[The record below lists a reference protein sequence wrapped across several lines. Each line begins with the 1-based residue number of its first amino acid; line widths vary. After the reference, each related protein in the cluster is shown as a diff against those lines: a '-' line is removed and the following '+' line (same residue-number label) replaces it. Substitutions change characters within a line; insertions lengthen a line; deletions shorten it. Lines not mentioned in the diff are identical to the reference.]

1 MQKTLIPEEQFEQ
14 GGSLHVIRCAPGP
27 STVRSLVKA
36 FEADR
41 LHGRKGELADEG
53 VITSF
58 EDSFLPSCRRTLS
71 ETSPISVRS
80 FADIVRHLHFLAGL
94 ETKRVAPGAQQ
105 IAAMQQAAPQQ
116 AALANSLGEPAAF
129 DQVAE
134 FPGFARAAVKT
145 IRELHEHG
153 IDADSLR
160 LIASGVD
167 LIGDPLPE
175 DRRLSADLAKKI
187 RDLAGLNDRSDA
199 ILAEIGTTSASDMI
213 HRSMEEF
220 TTVDGEYRRVM
231 VFAHATYKPL
241 ALKWLRWLAHAGCQ
255 VTVVVDSHPA
265 MQRGDASGVF
275 EAGQRIVEAL
285 GVEPTTIGSP
295 NKLLEGLFANG
306 TAEGLGLEGGV
317 TIQAASDPLSECE
330 WALRH
335 AMKRRQYESVLIFTR
350 NVERYA
356 PLLEIAAKRFG
367 VALQSSRRAP
377 LTSNGF
383 VRFTLSMLRA
393 IAEDDIRAFGNL
405 LGSSYLQLSSPA
417 KELIARWV
425 REAYA
430 EERLTVDHAWR
441 VLSAKVR
448 SALGHA
454 SPEEG
459 ESKEP
464 LLDPSVRDDVEWL
477 VELTR
482 WRTEHLAEG
491 KTPNDWYRLLKG
503 HGGEQGFLEQA
514 RWFRGAAL
522 STEVSPRPT
531 VLINSDRDQRAFT
544 AFCGAIHRQAAVR
557 TVSEKAEISIKEFL
571 AFVEEI
577 CSDADV
583 SLPTPESRIRVTGR
597 AEDAEGADLVIA
609 LGMLEGEFPQRRKED
624 PILSDFDREA
634 LSKALDLPSPLATS
648 HDRARAERDVFY
660 RVCALAEKELLLS
673 YPLTQGDSDNVPAF
687 YLEEV
692 KRVLGT
698 SVAERVYPR
707 NMLVDP
713 EDLNLTD
720 SELAQG
726 LAGPREEPLNNELL
740 LSSSSEQIRFE
751 DNKFT
756 ISQLRDLNRC
766 PFKFFTESKLG
777 LKPTQAREWYQAL
790 RNLPNRALLMNAE
803 TPEIA
808 KERLQ
813 EALGSWLQEKRFEI
827 PEWEVEVIK
836 SAADRLIE
844 SWIEREFKARDL
856 WRTQDGQFR
865 FGVSLAGNEKV
876 ANRLGIE
883 LDETIPAIHEGPYGR
898 TLHLYKPRALKAEF
912 KRPEDYQ
919 KMVEAYGPVFCA
931 VHTTGTETRI
941 EVDGLNNRRT
951 MLRFEKPMDS
961 PNRVDTN
968 LKVESVN
975 ILNFGEVNRNQFFA
989 MVKDHVNQAK
999 AVAASGKMEA
1009 KPGDHC
1015 EFCTLG
1021 DLCRRSQTFGEQ
1033 SDPFEIAAQQNRVG
1047 GSQ

>member
-1 MQKTLIPEEQFEQ
+1 MQKELVSAEQFEQ
-14 GGSLHVIRCAPGP
+14 GGSFHVIRCAPGP
-27 STVRSLVKA
+27 STVRSLIKA
-36 FEADR
+36 FESDR

-116 AALANSLGEPAAF
+116 AALANAEGESAAF

-134 FPGFARAAVKT
+134 FAGFARAAVKT
-145 IRELHEHG
+145 MRELHEYG
-153 IDADSLR
+153 IDADTLR
-160 LIASGVD
+160 LISNGVD
-167 LIGDPLPE
+167 VIGDPLPE
-175 DRRLSADLAKKI
+175 ERRLSADLAKKV
-187 RDLAGLNDRSDA
+187 RDLAGLNDRADS
-199 ILAEIGTTSASDMI
+199 ILAEIGTTSLSEMV

-220 TTVDGEYRRVM
+220 TTVDGEYRRVL
-231 VFAHATYKPL
+231 VFAHATYKPV

-255 VTVVVDSHPA
+255 VTVVVDSHPG

-275 EAGQRIVEAL
+275 EAGKRIVQAL
-285 GVEPTTIGSP
+285 GVEPNAIGSP
-295 NKLLEGLFANG
+295 NKLLEGLFANVVP
-306 TAEGLGLEGGV
+306 EGLGLEGGV

-330 WALRH
+330 WAIRH
-335 AMKRRQYESVLIFTR
+335 ATKRRQYESVLIFTR

-367 VALQSSRRAP
+367 VSLQSSRRAP

-383 VRFTLSMLRA
+383 VRFTLAMLRA
-393 IAEDDIRAFGNL
+393 IAEDDVRAFGNL
-405 LGSSYLQLSSPA
+405 LNSSYLQLPAPA
-417 KELIARWV
+417 KDLLTRWV

-430 EERLTVDHAWR
+430 EEKLTVDHAWR
-441 VLSAKVR
+441 SLNAKVR
-448 SALGHA
+448 TYLDLGGTDASVTSPIEAAL
-454 SPEEG
+454 
-459 ESKEP
+459 KE
-464 LLDPSVRDDVEWL
+464 DVEWL

-482 WRTEHLAEG
+482 WRTEHLSVTN
-491 KTPNDWYRLLKG
+491 TPNDWYRLLKG

-522 STEVSPRPT
+522 SSELSPRAT
-531 VLINSDRDQRAFT
+531 VLVNSDRDQRAFT
-544 AFCGAIHRQAAVR
+544 AFCGAIHRQASVR
-557 TVSEKAEISIKEFL
+557 TVSEKREIGFKEFL
-571 AFVEEI
+571 TFVEEI

-597 AEDAEGADLVIA
+597 AEDAEGANLVIA

-634 LSKALDLPSPLATS
+634 LSKALELPSPLLTS

-673 YPLTQGDSDNVPAF
+673 YPLTEGDSDNVPAF

-692 KRVLGT
+692 RRVLGS

-707 NMLVDP
+707 NVLVDP
-713 EDLNLTD
+713 EELNLSD

-726 LAGPREEPLNNELL
+726 LAGPREEPLDNELL
-740 LSSSSEQIRFE
+740 NSSSIEQVRYE
-751 DNKFT
+751 ENKFS
-756 ISQLRDLNRC
+756 ISELRDLNRC
-766 PFKFFTESKLG
+766 PYKFFVETQLR
-777 LKPTQAREWYQAL
+777 LRPTQSREWYQAL
-790 RNLPNRALLMNAE
+790 RNLPTRALLMNAE
-803 TPEIA
+803 SPDVA
-808 KERLQ
+808 KDRLE
-813 EALGSWLQEKRFEI
+813 EALATWLEEKRFEI
-827 PEWEVEVIK
+827 PEWEVEIIK

-856 WRTQDGQFR
+856 WRTQPGQFR
-865 FGVSLAGNEKV
+865 FGVSYAKDPKV
-876 ANRLGIE
+876 MSRLGIE
-883 LDETIPAIHEGPYGR
+883 LDETVPAIHEGAYGR
-898 TLHLYKPRALKAEF
+898 TLHLYKPRAVKADFKKPEEF
-912 KRPEDYQ
+912 Q
-919 KMVEAYGPVFCA
+919 KMMETYGPLFCA
-931 VHTTGTETRI
+931 SHTTGTETRI

-951 MLRFEKPMDS
+951 MLRFEKPEDS
-961 PNRVDTN
+961 PNRVDTG
-968 LKVESVN
+968 LRVEAVN
-975 ILNFGEVNRNQFFA
+975 ILNFGDLNRNQFFA
-989 MVKDHVNQAK
+989 LVKEHINQAK
-999 AVAASGKMEA
+999 AVAAAGKMEA
-1009 KPGDHC
+1009 RPGDHC

-1033 SDPFEIAAQQNRVG
+1033 SDPFETAINAKKSG
-1047 GSQ
+1047 GAL

>member
-1 MQKTLIPEEQFEQ
+1 MQKELISGEVFEQ

-27 STVRSLVKA
+27 GTVRSLVKA
-36 FEADR
+36 FESDR

-58 EDSFLPSCRRTLS
+58 EDSFLPSCRRILS

-116 AALANSLGEPAAF
+116 AAIANSIGDPAAF

-134 FPGFARAAVKT
+134 FAGFARAAVKT
-145 IRELHEHG
+145 LRELHEYG
-153 IDADSLR
+153 IDSDSLR
-160 LIASGVD
+160 LLASGLD
-167 LIGDPLPE
+167 GMGDPLPE
-175 DRRLSADLAKKI
+175 ERKLSADLSKKVK
-187 RDLAGLNDRSDA
+187 DLAGLNDRSDA
-199 ILAEIGTTSASDMI
+199 ILAEIGTTSLSEMI

-220 TTVDGEYRRVM
+220 TTVDGEYRRVL
-231 VFAHATYKPL
+231 VFAHATYKHV

-265 MQRGDASGVF
+265 MQRGDTSGVF
-275 EAGQRIVEAL
+275 EAGKRIVDAL
-285 GVEPTTIGSP
+285 GVEPTSIGSP
-295 NKLLEGLFANG
+295 NKLLEGLFASVVP
-306 TAEGLGLEGGV
+306 EGLALEGGV

-367 VALQSSRRAP
+367 VTLQSSRRAP

-383 VRFTLSMLRA
+383 VRFTLSMLKA
-393 IAEDDIRAFGNL
+393 ISEDDIRAFGNL
-405 LGSSYLQLSSPA
+405 LNSSYLQLSAPA
-417 KELIARWV
+417 KELIGRWV

-430 EERLTVDHAWR
+430 EEKLTVDHAWR
-441 VLSAKVR
+441 SLSLKVR
-448 SALGHA
+448 SSLGLEEPEVA
-454 SPEEG
+454 TSPPVDA
-459 ESKEP
+459 P
-464 LLDPSVRDDVEWL
+464 LRDDIEWL

-482 WRTEHLAEG
+482 WRTEHLG
-491 KTPNDWYRLLKG
+491 VSKTPNDWYRLLKG

-514 RWFRGAAL
+514 RWFQGAAL
-522 STEVSPRPT
+522 SSEFFPRAT
-531 VLINSDRDQRAFT
+531 VLVNSDRDQRAFT

-557 TVSEKAEISIKEFL
+557 TVSEKREIGFKEFL
-571 AFVEEI
+571 TFVEEV

-634 LSKALDLPSPLATS
+634 LSKAFELPAPLATS

-673 YPLTQGDSDNVPAF
+673 YPLTEGDSDNVPAF

-692 KRVLGT
+692 RRVLGN
-698 SVAERVYPR
+698 SVTERVYPR
-707 NMLVDP
+707 NVLVDP
-713 EDLNLTD
+713 EELNLSD

-726 LAGPREEPLNNELL
+726 LAGPREEPLDNELL
-740 LSSSSEQIRFE
+740 LSSTTEQIKY
-751 DNKFT
+751 DGIKFS

-766 PFKFFTESKLG
+766 PFKFFVESRLQ
-777 LKPTQAREWYQAL
+777 LKPNQSREWYQAL
-790 RNLPNRALLMNAE
+790 RNLPTRALLMTAE
-803 TPEIA
+803 SAEVA
-808 KERLQ
+808 KDRLQ
-813 EALGSWLQEKRFEI
+813 ESLANWLEEKRFEI
-827 PEWEVEVIK
+827 PEWEVGIIK
-836 SAADRLIE
+836 SAAERLIE
-844 SWIEREFKARDL
+844 SWIEREFKAREL
-856 WRTQDGQFR
+856 WRTQPGQFR
-865 FGVSLAGNEKV
+865 FGVSYVGEQKV
-876 ANRLGIE
+876 INRLGIE
-883 LDETIPAIHEGPYGR
+883 LDETVPAVHEGAYGR
-898 TLHLYKPRALKAEF
+898 TMHLYKPRAIKADLK
-912 KRPEDYQ
+912 KPEDYQ
-919 KMVEAYGPVFCA
+919 KMVETYGPLFCA
-931 VHTTGTETRI
+931 AHTTGTETRI

-951 MLRFEKPMDS
+951 LLRFEKPIDA

-975 ILNFGEVNRNQFFA
+975 ILNFENLSRNKFA
-989 MVKDHVNQAK
+989 EMVKDHINQAK

-1009 KPGDHC
+1009 RPGDHC
-1015 EFCTLG
+1015 EFCSLG

-1033 SDPFEIAAQQNRVG
+1033 ADPFELVG
-1047 GSQ
+1047 SIKKTGGGL